1 MLDTEYNKQPYCDD
15 VLMVFSTKKRFIAGV
30 TCPKCSEMDKLL
42 AYSEDSI
49 DFRECVSCGFK
60 DEMRLAS
67 PPKEIQ
73 TRVNISRDEILKE
86 ISPVRI
92 LDPKA

>member
-1 MLDTEYNKQPYCDD
+1 
-15 VLMVFSTKKRFIAGV
+15 MVFSTKKRFIAGV
-30 TCPKCSEMDKLL
+30 TCPKCSAMDKLL

-49 DFRECVSCGFK
+49 DFRECVTCGYK

-67 PPKEIQ
+67 SPKEIQ
-73 TRVNISRDEILKE
+73 TRVNTSKDQILQE
-86 ISPVRI
+86 TNPVRI

>member
-1 MLDTEYNKQPYCDD
+1 
-15 VLMVFSTKKRFIAGV
+15 MVFSTKKRFIAGV
-30 TCPKCSEMDKLL
+30 ICPKCSEMDKLL

-67 PPKEIQ
+67 SPKEIQ

-86 ISPVRI
+86 IKDDEYYGLIKNFIKDYRQFRDKTLS
-92 LDPKA
+92 